1 MVVQDESLAKDT
13 ESVSSLKVKKDQ
25 YYPGAGPQCS
35 HEMTESSSFMNTGVG
50 LWGLV

>member
-1 MVVQDESLAKDT
+1 MQDKSLAKDT
-13 ESVSSLKVKKDQ
+13 ESVSLLRVKKDQ

-35 HEMTESSSFMNTGVG
+35 CEMTESSSFMNIGAG

>member
-1 MVVQDESLAKDT
+1 MAVQDESLAKDT
-13 ESVSSLKVKKDQ
+13 ESVSSLRVKDQ

-35 HEMTESSSFMNTGVG
+35 CEVTESSSFMNTGAG